1 MKQSQNKTPARAT
14 LSIYGVLMLAA
25 CSSANT
31 VSEAAEWS
39 ISVQASNAS
48 ITPLVVNEVLTLGE
62 TQIWPWLEP
71 APDCTACELRI
82 ERRHSPVGP
91 DIILSLYQNEQLRW
105 RLIDS
110 RQAQLRLV
118 DGSLIQHQG
127 NEMRWRTND
136 ETIEM
141 TEGQSLDWHGCR
153 QSLNWLATPK
163 LESLQGTLPE
173 STTTRLQ
180 LTTTCPSP

>member
-1 MKQSQNKTPARAT
+1 
-14 LSIYGVLMLAA
+14 MLAA

-31 VSEAAEWS
+31 ISEAAEWS
-39 ISVQASNAS
+39 ISVQASNEPV
-48 ITPLVVNEVLTLGE
+48 TPLVVDDVLTLGQ
-62 TQIWPWLEP
+62 TKIWPWLEP

-91 DIILSLYQNEQLRW
+91 DLILSLYQQEELRW

-110 RQAQLRLV
+110 RQPQLRLS

-127 NEMRWRTND
+127 DFMRWRAGD

-141 TEGQSLDWHGCR
+141 TDGQSLDWLGCR
-153 QSLNWLATPK
+153 QSLNWLATPP
-163 LESLQGTLPE
+163 LASPQGTLPE